1 MHRDPVAARASTH
14 QESTGEGHEKHQN
27 GNNSKSDAGV
37 IAIRRRAPPRPA
49 ALAVASVIAT
59 AGGRGGAASST
70 AVFNDELDVRNCGCA
85 RHGEFL
91 YSPDWRAL
99 TTCSGA
105 RCCGTKSSA
114 TSGTLNS

>member
-1 MHRDPVAARASTH
+1 MNGDPVAARASTN
-14 QESTGEGHEKHQN
+14 QERAGEGHEKHQDR
-27 GNNSKSDAGV
+27 NNSKSDAGV
-37 IAIRRRAPPRPA
+37 IAIRRRAPPRRA
-49 ALAVASVIAT
+49 ALAVVSVIAS
-59 AGGRGGAASST
+59 AGGRGGSASSA

-105 RCCGTKSSA
+105 RRCGTKSSA

>member
-1 MHRDPVAARASTH
+1 MHRGPVAARASTH
-14 QESTGEGHEKHQN
+14 QESTGEGHEEHQN
-27 GNNSKSDAGV
+27 GNKSKSDAGG

-49 ALAVASVIAT
+49 ALAVVSVIAS
-59 AGGRGGAASST
+59 AGGRGGAAA
-70 AVFNDELDVRNCGCA
+70 AVFNDDFDVRNCGCA

>member
-1 MHRDPVAARASTH
+1 MHRDPVAAGASAH

-27 GNNSKSDAGV
+27 RNNSESDAGV

-49 ALAVASVIAT
+49 ALAVVSVIAS
-59 AGGRGGAASST
+59 AGRRCGAA
-70 AVFNDELDVRNCGCA
+70 AADVFNDEFDVRNCGCA